1 MSSKLS
7 IHSEEEPIEELPYE
21 QALAQ
26 LEEIV
31 AALESGEHPL
41 EDILNL
47 FERGQA
53 LTRHCSTLLD
63 QAEIKV
69 RKLSGENL
77 VDFEIEE

>member
-1 MSSKLS
+1 MNNTLEN
-7 IHSEEEPIEELPYE
+7 HPDQTFIEELTYE

-31 AALESGEHPL
+31 DSLESGERPL
-41 EDILNL
+41 EQILDL

-69 RKLSGENL
+69 KQLSNENL
-77 VDFEIEE
+77 VDFDIEE

>member
-1 MSSKLS
+1 MNDTLDNHPDQTFIK
-7 IHSEEEPIEELPYE
+7 ELTYE

-31 AALESGEHPL
+31 DSLESGERPL
-41 EDILNL
+41 EQILDL

-69 RKLSGENL
+69 KQLSNENL

>member
-1 MSSKLS
+1 MNNTLDN
-7 IHSEEEPIEELPYE
+7 HPDQTCVEELTYE

-31 AALESGEHPL
+31 DSLESGERPL
-41 EDILNL
+41 EQILDL

-69 RKLSGENL
+69 KQLSNENL